1 MASMTMTVQ
10 LELEIEIDYEP
21 IPGGTGLA
29 WWETTMVDGTSCK
42 AQLQEIITYSCE
54 SEILTAIH
62 DDIVEKAMG
71 EDD

>member
-1 MASMTMTVQ
+1 MTVQ
-10 LELEIEIDYEP
+10 LELEIEIDYESFLE
-21 IPGGTGLA
+21 GGLA